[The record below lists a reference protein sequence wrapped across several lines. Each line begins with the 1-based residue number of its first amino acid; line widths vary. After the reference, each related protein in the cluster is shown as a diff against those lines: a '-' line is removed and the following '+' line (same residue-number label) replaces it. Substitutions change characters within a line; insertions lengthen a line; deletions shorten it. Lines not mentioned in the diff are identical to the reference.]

1 MNTEYLNNFEEK
13 LQQELLHL
21 CTNYGMLDSTLLA
34 ADDIDNRWHDLA
46 PEYVADAVGQIRD
59 YPVVSVAWAAYLG
72 LGVAFG
78 WDEDWEYYAQVSY
91 QSYYGEQGFDDMDE
105 HIVRDLL
112 QLPLDSKE
120 AGQLEDIIRRCG
132 QATVSMIR
140 HEQIEPQSPIIRKS
154 KFPQNPKRSVRFS
167 GKRTKRS
174 VQKRKARNTQK
185 AETKVL

>member
-21 CTNYGMLDSTLLA
+21 CTNYGMLDGTLLA

-78 WDEDWEYYAQVSY
+78 WDEDWEYYAQASY
-91 QSYYGEQGFDDMDE
+91 QR
-105 HIVRDLL
+105 ITV
-112 QLPLDSKE
+112 SK
-120 AGQLEDIIRRCG
+120 
-132 QATVSMIR
+132 VSMIWTNT
-140 HEQIEPQSPIIRKS
+140 SCATCC
-154 KFPQNPKRSVRFS
+154 NCRSTAKKQAS
-167 GKRTKRS
+167 WKTLSAAADKL
-174 VQKRKARNTQK
+174 Q
-185 AETKVL
+185 

>member
-72 LGVAFG
+72 
-78 WDEDWEYYAQVSY
+78 WESLLDGMKTGNITHRSAISRITVS
-91 QSYYGEQGFDDMDE
+91 
-105 HIVRDLL
+105 
-112 QLPLDSKE
+112 K
-120 AGQLEDIIRRCG
+120 
-132 QATVSMIR
+132 VSMIWTNTSYAICCSYR
-140 HEQIEPQSPIIRKS
+140 STAK
-154 KFPQNPKRSVRFS
+154 KRVSWKTLS
-167 GKRTKRS
+167 AAADKL
-174 VQKRKARNTQK
+174 Q
-185 AETKVL
+185 

>member
-140 HEQIEPQSPIIRKS
+140 HEQIEPQSPMA
-154 KFPQNPKRSVRFS
+154 FS
-167 GKRTKRS
+167 CFRTCLLHNVPYRCS
-174 VQKRKARNTQK
+174 HR
-185 AETKVL
+185 AETSGIQVRENRIGTEFE